1 MAVGAIHSLSLVNRD
16 TLDVSGVI
24 SVLVFDSD
32 YILIELE
39 SDKLTI
45 EGSDLRLVNL
55 IQDKKEVQISGKI
68 KGLFYQ
74 DGNSK
79 RTGLFKKK

>member
-1 MAVGAIHSLSLVNRD
+1 MAQSFAHSLSLANRS
-16 TLDVSGVI
+16 TLDISGVL

-39 SDKLTI
+39 NEKLAV
-45 EGSDLRLVNL
+45 EGNELKLVNL
-55 IQDKKEVQISGKI
+55 IQDKKEVQINGKI
-68 KGLFYQ
+68 SGIFYQ

-79 RTGLFKKK
+79 KTGLFKKK